1 MTKVGLSQQVEE
13 GDYDGLVDMMG
24 HLLAIKLR
32 QKATDAMFEPLQ
44 ETITLLKV
52 YEQELPDV
60 VYKQL
65 EVRASVQS
73 FQITFTRLYSSIC
86 FFQHRQNHFS
96 YFYFASSICLFLFH
110 PLPPVTPLPLI
121 FLSSSLSP
129 SPSSSNLSVH
139 LQELPD
145 KWNNVRKLAVSAKQ
159 QVAPL
164 QVHEVASLRSNCA
177 SFDVAQHNFRED
189 FRKNGPFW

>member
-1 MTKVGLSQQVEE
+1 ME

-60 VYKQL
+60 VHKQL
-65 EVRASVQS
+65 EVRAGVES

-86 FFQHRQNHFS
+86 FFQRRQNHFS

-110 PLPPVTPLPLI
+110 PLPPGHSSSVTPAPLV

-129 SPSSSNLSVH
+129 SISIKSICPSAGVAR
-139 LQELPD
+139 QVEQCE
-145 KWNNVRKLAVSAKQ
+145 KAGGVSQTAGG
-159 QVAPL
+159 A
-164 QVHEVASLRSNCA
+164 AA
-177 SFDVAQHNFRED
+177 
-189 FRKNGPFW
+189 GP